1 MIKDLNHVTILV
13 KEYDEALRFYTEVLG
28 LEKRMDAQFGPAR
41 WVTVAPKGKS
51 NLEIVLQKPEASMH
65 GETGAKAMEGR
76 IGQNTTWVFGTDDCH
91 KTYDELRAK
100 GVQFTSPPSE
110 QPWGVQA
117 VFQDLYGNSFA
128 LVQQVQGS
136 N

>member
-1 MIKDLNHVTILV
+1 MINGLNHVTILV

-28 LEKRMDAQFGPAR
+28 LEKRMDAQFGPGAR
-41 WVTVAPKGKS
+41 WVTVAPKGG
-51 NLEIVLQKPEASMH
+51 NGLEIILQKPEPGQVTA
-65 GETGAKAMEGR
+65 ER
-76 IGQNTTWVFGTDDCH
+76 VGQNTTWVFGTDDCR
-91 KTYDELRAK
+91 KTYQELAAK
-100 GVQFTSPPSE
+100 GVKFTSPPEE

-128 LVQQVQGS
+128 LVQGR